1 MCAFRWFFIMLA
13 SRLAVPRS
21 GNEEVGKRYLKPS
34 SPGKNLCCLNVKQIL
49 QINQNM
55 HVTLG
60 CNCTVCPLTSFIRR
74 HALQKCA
81 CVHAFMVVV
90 CKLYTLFASALSLFF
105 LSCEAFGFNKYM
117 ARTKTVSNFEKLPG
131 LKKEKRK
138 H

>member
-81 CVHAFMVVV
+81 CMHSW
-90 CKLYTLFASALSLFF
+90 LWSANFIPCLLLLSLSFS
-105 LSCEAFGFNKYM
+105 LVRPLALINTWHAQRQC
-117 ARTKTVSNFEKLPG
+117 LI
-131 LKKEKRK
+131 LKNCLD
-138 H
+138 